1 MKQKERFDES
11 LNRNIRSL
19 CITEKPSSRASPYM
33 NRSGQR
39 AANCGIACCR
49 VWENTEKNFLKFQ
62 KNIRSSLIF
71 VSQLGKI
78 QTG

>member
-1 MKQKERFDES
+1 MKQKERFDEKPKQEH
-11 LNRNIRSL
+11 
-19 CITEKPSSRASPYM
+19 TEPVHHRKPSSRASPYM

-49 VWENTEKNFLKFQ
+49 VWESTEKEILK
-62 KNIRSSLIF
+62 NVRSSLIL